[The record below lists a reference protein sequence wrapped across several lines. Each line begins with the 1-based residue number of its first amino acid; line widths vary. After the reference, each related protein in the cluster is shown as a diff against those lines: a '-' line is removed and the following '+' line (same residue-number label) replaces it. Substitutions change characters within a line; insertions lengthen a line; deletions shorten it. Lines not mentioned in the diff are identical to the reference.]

1 MHERIKVCSILALD
15 DETYGIRC
23 IEPSVDTKFV
33 TVGTPRDVAC
43 NSLLFDGFERLQ
55 ERLCSKAFKVR
66 PAIQQGDPF
75 VNLDLERG
83 LG

>member
-23 IEPSVDTKFV
+23 IKPSVDTKFV

-43 NSLLFDGFERLQ
+43 ISLLFDGFER
-55 ERLCSKAFKVR
+55 SKS
-66 PAIQQGDPF
+66 DF
-75 VNLDLERG
+75 VQ
-83 LG
+83 